1 MDRLVKADTK
11 EVEMIFLK
19 GQKCS
24 SSFKLTNLMH
34 TMSVAV
40 SLTTTN
46 SSLLSCYAFFF
57 CGSDPF
63 FVLMELSHLNPLI
76 LFLITTWVK
85 KQEAS

>member
-46 SSLLSCYAFFF
+46 PSPQFPHSLLFLTHYNS
-57 CGSDPF
+57 
-63 FVLMELSHLNPLI
+63 LSPLI
-76 LFLITTWVK
+76 NTLSPTLPTP
-85 KQEAS
+85 

>member
-40 SLTTTN
+40 SFSSHTYYFFSLATTIAFLT
-46 SSLLSCYAFFF
+46 
-57 CGSDPF
+57 
-63 FVLMELSHLNPLI
+63 LI
-76 LFLITTWVK
+76 LIDDN
-85 KQEAS
+85 